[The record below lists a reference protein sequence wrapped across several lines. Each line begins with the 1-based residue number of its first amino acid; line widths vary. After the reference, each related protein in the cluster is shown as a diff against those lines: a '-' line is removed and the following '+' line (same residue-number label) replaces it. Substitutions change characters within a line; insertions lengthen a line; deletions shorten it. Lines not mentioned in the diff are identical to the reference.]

1 MKYFVI
7 TDSTDTQVGLRLA
20 GIEGV
25 VVREEALARAAIQTA
40 AADPDIA
47 VLLITEKLAA
57 LCQDLIAPL
66 KLTAQRPLVVG
77 MVFYGDVASRGL
89 TFVDSQGELR
99 CVSINMSGK
108 DGSILLVEEDLN
120 RPE

>member
-25 VVREEALARAAIQTA
+25 VVREEPLVRAAIQT

-66 KLTAQRPLVVG
+66 KLTAQRPLVVEIPDRHSAG
-77 MVFYGDVASRGL
+77 RAP
-89 TFVDSQGELR
+89 DSITRYIREAIGVKL
-99 CVSINMSGK
+99 
-108 DGSILLVEEDLN
+108 
-120 RPE
+120 

>member
-25 VVREEALARAAIQTA
+25 VVREEPLVRAAIQTA

-66 KLTAQRPLVVG
+66 KLTAQRPLVVEIPTG
-77 MVFYGDVASRGL
+77 TAPAAPPTPSPATSGRPLESSSD
-89 TFVDSQGELR
+89 QLR
-99 CVSINMSGK
+99 
-108 DGSILLVEEDLN
+108 EEVN
-120 RPE
+120 YA